1 MPVSRCP
8 HCSIALLD
16 EEANGSHCPACGGE
30 LRSVEV
36 VSAPAAPPPPLP
48 VSRPWG
54 WMVATGVLALV
65 VLLQW
70 LSWPL
75 TPSAANT
82 GDDGPLAAL
91 RSEKERAE
99 QAAVASRAE
108 TARVRGEMQK
118 QIAGIREEELAK
130 RNAAESKQT
139 EAEKKMTL
147 ADQRAKQA
155 EERLKKEQD
164 FLNASDELVKLNRPD
179 ADYLVKALNDGA
191 SLTLM
196 GKVGTLRVE
205 GVNGAFLD
213 ASRLEAKSI
222 VFYQGIN
229 GRSMVKLH
237 APNGRVSLATINAEA
252 QVEID
257 APGGRTEIRDIN
269 GEAKLRVRTKELRL
283 NGDVNG
289 TSLLNVVFTKDGSL
303 KFVRL
308 QGECKLLWKKDAPT
322 DPEPAITRGE
332 IKGKAVLEDEE

>member
-1 MPVSRCP
+1 MS
-8 HCSIALLD
+8 
-16 EEANGSHCPACGGE
+16 
-30 LRSVEV
+30 
-36 VSAPAAPPPPLP
+36 
-48 VSRPWG
+48 
-54 WMVATGVLALV
+54 ATGVLVLI

-70 LSWPL
+70 LSWP
-75 TPSAANT
+75 SAAST
-82 GDDGPLAAL
+82 GPVGDDGPLAAL
-91 RSEKERAE
+91 KAEKERAE
-99 QAAVASRAE
+99 QAAVAARAE

-118 QIAGIREEELAK
+118 QITSIREEELAK

-139 EAEKKMTL
+139 EAEKKVAQ

-164 FLNASDELVKLNRPD
+164 FLNASDELVKINRPN

-191 SLTLM
+191 ALTLM

-205 GVNGAFLD
+205 GVNTALLD

-222 VFYQGIN
+222 VFYQAIN

-237 APNGRVSLATINAEA
+237 APNGRISLASINAAA

-269 GEAKLRVRTKELRL
+269 GESKLRVRTKELRL
-283 NGDVNG
+283 TGDVNG
-289 TSLLNVVFTKDGSL
+289 TAQLNVIFTRDGSL

-308 QGECKLLWKKDAPT
+308 QGESKLLWKKDAPG

-332 IKGKAVLEDEE
+332 IKGKAILEDEE